1 MPRPS
6 SPVLRVI
13 TDPEA
18 VALLA
23 SHRQA
28 WAELWQA
35 IARED
40 NADHLDE
47 TREDK
52 EASAE
57 SAESAAKAIARHL
70 EGSWPGD
77 RESEQK

>member
-1 MPRPS
+1 MCPL
-6 SPVLRVI
+6 SPAPPLRI
-13 TDPEA
+13 LDPQEA
-18 VALLA
+18 EELA
-23 SHRQA
+23 RSRGA
-28 WAELWQA
+28 WAELWRA
-35 IARED
+35 IAREA